1 VARFVLEDVVQF
13 VLKEGG
19 HSLTDYGRRLKA
31 AGGVVEDAL
40 DEASLNRLEM
50 IIGEATPFLKHIEAW
65 KPNANLK
72 PRPLDQA
79 ISSLRSFEAAVQLP
93 IEKIQAEHVQAWIDR
108 MINPD
113 GDSGLKAVT
122 VARKMGKVRNY

>member
-40 DEASLNRLEM
+40 DEASLNR
-50 IIGEATPFLKHIEAW
+50 W
-65 KPNANLK
+65 K
-72 PRPLDQA
+72 
-79 ISSLRSFEAAVQLP
+79 
-93 IEKIQAEHVQAWIDR
+93 
-108 MINPD
+108 
-113 GDSGLKAVT
+113 
-122 VARKMGKVRNY
+122 